1 MAIEWATKQEHL
13 VLFMD
18 IMGFKDRVART
29 DVLQLKDRF
38 TDFKTKNIKLSPLLG
53 SDERPFIGYSH
64 FSDSIV
70 LVSRACTKED
80 LNRITKA
87 AAILM
92 HVGMESGFALKGCI
106 AKGAMIYSPNEQLFF
121 GQALVDAYLLEEEVK
136 FYGVVYHHSVESLI
150 EQCTIGNWLNNHGNK
165 RFIPID
171 LYDVPLK
178 SGHCE
183 HYVLSW
189 HKVKSDVSKG
199 DNSSQAKKWLKDIS
213 KTVSGSPRIY
223 VDNTLNFI
231 NKLKIDANA

>member
-1 MAIEWATKQEHL
+1 MAIEWTTKQDHL

-18 IMGFKDRVART
+18 IMGFKERVART
-29 DVLQLKDRF
+29 DVLELRKRF
-38 TDFKTKNIKLSPLLG
+38 TEFKTKNIKLSPLLG
-53 SDERPFIGYSH
+53 SDDKPLIGYSQ

-70 LVSRACTKED
+70 LVSKGTRKED

-92 HVGMESGFALKGCI
+92 QVGMESGFALKGCI
-106 AKGAMIYSPNEQLFF
+106 AKGAMIYSPSEQLFF

-150 EQCTIGNWLNNHGNK
+150 EECTTGNWLNNHGNQ

-171 LYDVPLK
+171 MYDVPLK
-178 SGHCE
+178 NGHCK

-189 HKVKSDVSKG
+189 HKVKSDMSKG
-199 DNSSQAKKWLKDIS
+199 DNSIQTVRWLKDIS

-223 VDNTLNFI
+223 VDNTLEFI
-231 NKLKIDANA
+231 GKLKIDADA